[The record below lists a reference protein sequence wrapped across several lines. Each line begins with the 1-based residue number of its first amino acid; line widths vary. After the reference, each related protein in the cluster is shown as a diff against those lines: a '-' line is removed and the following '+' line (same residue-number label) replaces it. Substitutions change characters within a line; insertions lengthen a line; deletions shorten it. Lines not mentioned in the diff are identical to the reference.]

1 MMILS
6 DRSLASVFSDVTH
19 IYKSYYDIMT
29 AEEMWQWAHGPMAA
43 AMVVDGAP
51 DGKISLI
58 SASFLP
64 RFCLVSASFLPH
76 FSFSAIVLPHFC
88 FFSPAFRFILSSLIV
103 FFLGR

>member
-64 RFCLVSASFLPH
+64 RFCLIFPSLQSFCLISASFHQH
-76 FSFSAIVLPHFC
+76 FASFFHP
-88 FFSPAFRFILSSLIV
+88 
-103 FFLGR
+103 

>member
-64 RFCLVSASFLPH
+64 HFCLVSASFLPRFCLIFPSLQSFCLISASFHQH
-76 FSFSAIVLPHFC
+76 FASFFHP
-88 FFSPAFRFILSSLIV
+88 
-103 FFLGR
+103 